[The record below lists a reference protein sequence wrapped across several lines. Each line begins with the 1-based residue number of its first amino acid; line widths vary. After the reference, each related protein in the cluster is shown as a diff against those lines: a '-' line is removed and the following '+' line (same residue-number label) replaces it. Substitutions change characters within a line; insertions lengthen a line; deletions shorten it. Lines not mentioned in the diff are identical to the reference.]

1 MRNNKKLKFTEGSA
15 EGREF
20 REMTL
25 EEIDQ
30 IVATG
35 QYTAREMYQTE
46 SYTRIL
52 ETKSIL
58 KKLHLA

>member
-1 MRNNKKLKFTEGSA
+1 MRKDKKMEFAKRNA
-15 EGREF
+15 DGREF
-20 REMTL
+20 REMTF

-35 QYTAREMYQTE
+35 QYTAKEMYQTE